1 MERMITSPKSKTIPC
16 ASLTCRGIVEL
27 RESQIDEIKSRGFTV
42 VMCECG
48 KCFEVEFEKVVA

>member
-1 MERMITSPKSKTIPC
+1 MEIMITSPKSKTIPC

-27 RESQIDEIKSRGFTV
+27 TNTQIDEIKSCGFTV
-42 VMCECG
+42 VKCECG